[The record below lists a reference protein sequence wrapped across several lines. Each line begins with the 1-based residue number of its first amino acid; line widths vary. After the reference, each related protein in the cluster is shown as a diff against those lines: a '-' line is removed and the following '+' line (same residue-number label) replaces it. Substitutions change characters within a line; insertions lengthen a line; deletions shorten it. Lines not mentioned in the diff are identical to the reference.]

1 VSEYFDLPDLFGS
14 PEEFQ
19 RAQEERLGKLA
30 ELQQK
35 IAEATGTARSEDDR
49 IVVTYSEGNGVE
61 EIRFD
66 PRVMRM
72 PSEDL
77 AAEVARLVN
86 EARADA
92 RRQMQQLVSETFGE
106 PTAIVDQLPEFQ
118 RTVDEVLRDTH
129 QMRDQLD
136 VLLDRMRKMTE

>member
-1 VSEYFDLPDLFGS
+1 MSNTYDSMAGALSSGNELGNVALVSSL
-14 PEEFQ
+14 
-19 RAQEERLGKLA
+19 
-30 ELQQK
+30 
-35 IAEATGTARSEDDR
+35 IA